1 MSTNDQLMK
10 RLTDKPNLL
19 ANIETIVKNNLESGE
34 IPSDARLV
42 GIGIVDSEGIK
53 LVGTVE
59 LLDKT
64 KHPDKSL
71 KIKAIFEHDWDGN
84 DSIAGKIVFTS
95 R

>member
-1 MSTNDQLMK
+1 MADLMK

-34 IPSDARLV
+34 IPSDAKLV

-59 LLDKT
+59 LLKNT
-64 KHPDKSL
+64 TNRSL

-84 DSIAGKIVFTS
+84 DSIAGKVVFTS